1 MGENAG
7 VAVMSAAQQSKCRR
21 PGIGVFPHSD
31 MDEKRIG
38 RQTPT
43 LSVVLPYTQSHGGEA
58 VAFYNSSGRTAQE
71 WQELM
76 LEDIMA
82 VGADGLWVHMKYA
95 YSIPRR
101 NGKSEILIMRMLWA
115 IIKGFRV
122 LYTAH
127 RISTAHSIWEKV
139 LARLEK
145 MGYVRDTDFTSIK
158 AKGAENITW
167 LENEG
172 IINFRTRTSTGGL
185 GEGYDL
191 LIIDEAQEYTS
202 DQETAL
208 KYIVTD
214 SRNPQTIMC
223 GTPPTAVSAG
233 DVFLRLRKNI
243 LTGKEED
250 AGWAEWS
257 VPRMS
262 DAHDPELWYETNP
275 SLGTILTER
284 TIRSELGDDQ
294 VDDNIQRLG
303 LWIAY
308 SQKSAISEKEW
319 LDYKAADLPELA
331 QPARVFYA
339 VKYAQR
345 TENVS
350 LAAAVRTA
358 DGRIFVE
365 GIDCRS
371 VRDGTAW
378 IIGYLRSPS
387 AEKVVID
394 GAAGAPILVE
404 DMKNAD
410 VKCKPVLPKVAE
422 VITANSL
429 FETNLFAGQI
439 THMAQPS
446 LTQIVSN
453 CEHRAI
459 GTGGGFGY
467 TSIIE
472 GVDASLIEAVTLA
485 HWACASSKEKKKQV
499 MCI

>member
-1 MGENAG
+1 
-7 VAVMSAAQQSKCRR
+7 MSSTCR
-21 PGIGVFPHSD
+21 
-31 MDEKRIG
+31 KG

-43 LSVVLPYTQSHGGEA
+43 VSVVLPYTESHGGEA
-58 VAFYNSSGRTAQE
+58 LAFYNSSGRTAQE

-101 NGKSEILIMRMLWA
+101 NGKSEVLIMRMLWA

-303 LWIAY
+303 LWLTY
-308 SQKSAISEKEW
+308 SQKTAISEKEW
-319 LDYKAADLPELA
+319 LAGRLDAAPTLQVPV
-331 QPARVFYA
+331 QVCYG
-339 VKYAQR
+339 VKYAQK
-345 TENVS
+345 TEQVS
-350 LAAAVRTA
+350 LAAAVRTS

-365 GIDCRS
+365 CIDCRS
-371 VRDGTAW
+371 IRDGTAW
-378 IIGYLRSPS
+378 IIDYLRSPS
-387 AEKVVID
+387 AVSVAID
-394 GAAGAPILVE
+394 GAAGAPLLVSAMQE
-404 DMKNAD
+404 AQ
-410 VKCKPVLPKVAE
+410 VSCKAVLPKVAE
-422 VITANSL
+422 VIAANSL
-429 FETNLFAGQI
+429 FETNLFGGVLC
-439 THMAQPS
+439 HMAQPS
-446 LTQIVSN
+446 LTQVVTN
-453 CEHRAI
+453 CEHRSI

-467 TSIIE
+467 ASILE
-472 GVDASLIEAVTLA
+472 GAEPTLIEAAALA
-485 HWACASSKEKKKQV
+485 QWGVAGMKEKKKQA
-499 MCI
+499 MCL

>member
-1 MGENAG
+1 
-7 VAVMSAAQQSKCRR
+7 
-21 PGIGVFPHSD
+21 
-31 MDEKRIG
+31 
-38 RQTPT
+38 
-43 LSVVLPYTQSHGGEA
+43 
-58 VAFYNSSGRTAQE
+58 
-71 WQELM
+71 
-76 LEDIMA
+76 
-82 VGADGLWVHMKYA
+82 
-95 YSIPRR
+95 
-101 NGKSEILIMRMLWA
+101 
-115 IIKGFRV
+115 
-122 LYTAH
+122 
-127 RISTAHSIWEKV
+127 
-139 LARLEK
+139 
-145 MGYVRDTDFTSIK
+145 
-158 AKGAENITW
+158 
-167 LENEG
+167 
-172 IINFRTRTSTGGL
+172 
-185 GEGYDL
+185 
-191 LIIDEAQEYTS
+191 
-202 DQETAL
+202 
-208 KYIVTD
+208 
-214 SRNPQTIMC
+214 
-223 GTPPTAVSAG
+223 
-233 DVFLRLRKNI
+233 
-243 LTGKEED
+243 
-250 AGWAEWS
+250 
-257 VPRMS
+257 MS